1 MYTPPFSPF
10 SYNGDYP
17 DGEEPTCDI
26 CGRAQDDSPNIL
38 PKMREF
44 EADWNGETGNHA
56 LCENPSGARQV
67 GHARKRA

>member
-1 MYTPPFSPF
+1 MPDYQPPFSPY

-26 CGRAQDDSPNIL
+26 CGRAMDDSPNIM

-44 EADWNGETGNHA
+44 EADWNGETGNHL
-56 LCENPSGARQV
+56 LCEAKS
-67 GHARKRA
+67 